1 MIKIYFKENIF
12 ILGFL
17 FLTLTKGQ
25 DPDFSATIN
34 SAGGTGGINYDLT
47 FGFSPS
53 ATDGYDE
60 GIDFYAPPSPPPPL
74 FDAALSLGGDRYY
87 TQIVN
92 GSVDDLVE
100 HEWEVQL
107 QYDTDNLITL
117 TWDNTGWTDMMTSA
131 LLQDAFGGIM
141 FNVDMLTETGLVL
154 TNPAFNLLKLKI
166 TPKEFVLSNE
176 LPIADA
182 GPDTTGRSSTRIYL
196 DGSGSYDPDADPLN
210 QTPILYKWTTDSLDV
225 SIDDD
230 TLETAS
236 FIAPLLEVGA
246 DPVPY
251 SIILTVTDVEGA
263 TDKDTVVITILPPVP
278 TANAG
283 QDQIVTEGNEIDLNG
298 AGSASI
304 ETEDYYFHWEVP
316 DGIELSDTTA
326 ENPRFIAPFVE
337 NDTDYS
343 LILTVED
350 GVSPDP
356 SEPDTVVITV
366 KENQP
371 PIAVAKIKIY
381 VDGTGANK
389 NYDYLDSAGVY
400 ENQEIQLIDGHYKD
414 LSSETEGEKTRDS
427 TDVEFIYGPLIYLWS
442 APAGITLSDATIASP
457 TFTAPAVT
465 DTTDFKFVLVVND
478 GDPNSAD
485 SEPDTVTVT
494 VQDNQAPVAYFTF
507 SNEEQPDVVMEG
519 EEVTLDWNFTED
531 ETKYDTTHSF
541 DVNNDLLSILWF
553 APSSITLST
562 YTAGQPRFY
571 APTVADEDTLFFTVT
586 LIINDGSLSDTAEVI
601 IPVLNNK
608 KPNANAGSDKEEYED
623 VTVVLNGSASQ
634 DPTDVSTVLGPLNYA
649 WTAPGSITLSDVAAS
664 NPTFTAPVV
673 TDTTNFEFVLVVN
686 DGELDSEEDTI
697 LVTVIGNQAPEADAG
712 MDQTIHVPAPTLLN
726 SLGIDVTVALDGS
739 GSTDNNE
746 DELSYLWTIE
756 QGEGITLSDSS
767 VSKPTFIIPDTVEV
781 DTFEF
786 VLKVTDEHGLF
797 DISDSTVEI
806 FIAQNDSATAV
817 AGDDQTVDQ
826 GIEVTLDGQGSN
838 DTDVSN
844 LLGSLTYNWT
854 TPSGIVL
861 SSSTAQS
868 PTFTAL
874 DEIDTTS
881 YIFYLVVNDGEYSS
895 SPDSVTVTVLPNKPP
910 VVNAGSDQDVDQ
922 GTIVTLD
929 GSASSDPNNDDLE
942 FHWELR
948 SSPSD
953 DGIPVGITLSDT
965 AIANPSFT
973 APDRNEISYYVFLLT
988 VNDGFMDSEA
998 DHVRHDSPAKVT
1010 ITVLQN
1016 KPPVADAGTDKKAY
1030 RGNSVMLSGTGSTDI
1045 NFDGI
1050 AFEWSSGDSVFSTD
1064 SSPYFY
1070 LPGDLSQNTEYTFL
1084 LTVTDDEEASS
1095 LVDSVLI
1102 SALVDS
1108 VAPPDVPNVYITAE
1122 HRKVIISWD
1131 ASAEESIDPFSG
1143 YSDFEGYK
1151 VYKSTDGGETWGGA
1165 QNKIYDFYGNF
1176 IGWRPIVQFD
1186 YTETQDTSRCIYENS
1201 FGCMDG
1207 VRREEISGLDPMAP
1221 RINLGS
1227 NSGLQHSFIDSNVV
1241 DGFEYT
1247 YSVTS
1252 YDMGL
1257 RTYIHTYIP
1266 IIGSDSLYQDSTEWS
1281 PSNPA
1286 HGLFGPDSL
1295 PVYGAYKSLE
1305 CRLGSSDADPNFVS
1319 IIPGYKASNITFP
1332 DIENAEEF
1340 IVPNEGTIGN
1350 GEKFYAIVDESL
1362 LTDDL
1367 LRFEIQAEL
1376 LIEDVNN
1383 DNIIETKSSTDN
1395 NMDYFNGYPTG
1406 NPLLFAYEV
1415 LDTLS
1420 QLPVNVGNEY
1430 SIGTLSD
1437 TQQDSLMD
1445 LPGADSLSGIIRLPQ
1460 YKIEAFPLKY
1470 LDDTDY
1476 ESNWTDIF
1484 DGVRLRFDNTL
1495 GGNFLN
1501 LPAVISK
1508 QYSFPDTGLI
1518 NNLDIELEFGNQGNS
1533 FNQRPPYSYKI
1544 EFSTSILDTAQ
1555 EVTPSGGCAAAHEGF
1570 NTILPFKVTNLT
1582 TGKHVPVRVMDNG
1595 LDGKAGS
1602 NDDGEGDCVWER
1614 SEEIH
1619 FTFDSGKTT
1628 FGEDGRLNTQDD
1640 DIPFPNYTF
1649 ILKLDFKYFNY
1660 FAGYTEP
1667 WKDDTTYTSGADVK
1681 HEGMIWHATG
1691 FIPMGTDPVTW
1702 MDDGNG
1708 DNINP
1713 WQIQYWWEEGDY
1725 IIIEPT
1731 RWYKDG
1737 DSWIADMSLLG
1748 KSHAVTQED
1757 LEMINVVP
1765 NPYLVQSWFQTPQNP
1780 LNRLRFIHLP
1790 QQCRITI
1797 FTITGERVVTL
1808 DHNNEYDSNEWWD
1821 LKNGSGREIAPGLY
1835 IYTVEAGDLTPHI
1848 GKFAVVR

>member
-1 MIKIYFKENIF
+1 MIRKYFKA
-12 ILGFL
+12 GFVVFYL
-17 FLTLTKGQ
+17 LCLSLSSAQ
-25 DPDFSATIN
+25 DFSATIN
-34 SAGGTGGINYDLT
+34 VAGRTAGLDIDYNLT
-47 FGFSPS
+47 FGFSPD

-60 GIDFYAPPSPPPPL
+60 DNDYYAPPAPPPPA
-74 FDAALSLGGDRYY
+74 FDAALGWAGDRYY
-87 TQIVN
+87 TQILA
-92 GSVDDLVE
+92 GDGDLSE
-100 HEWEVQL
+100 HI
-107 QYDTDNLITL
+107 YDIALAYGEDNLITIS
-117 TWDNTGWTDMMTSA
+117 WDNTGWTDMMASC
-131 LLQDAFGGIM
+131 LLQDAFGGVM
-141 FNVDMLTETGLVL
+141 FNVDMLTDTSLEL
-154 TNPAFNLLKLKI
+154 TNPAFNLLKLKV
-166 TPKEFVLSNE
+166 TPTDFVSSNL

-182 GPDTTGRSSTRIYL
+182 GPDTTGRSSMRIYL
-196 DGSGSYDPDADPLN
+196 DGSGSYDPDADDWS
-210 QTPILYKWTTDSLDV
+210 QTPIVYKWTTDSLDI

-251 SIILTVTDVEGA
+251 SIILTVTDVVGG

-283 QDQIVTEGNEIDLNG
+283 QDQTVTEGNEVDLNG
-298 AGSASI
+298 AGSASL
-304 ETEDYYFHWEVP
+304 EGEDYYFHWEVP

-337 NDTDYS
+337 NDTNYP

-356 SEPDTVVITV
+356 SGPDTVVITV
-366 KENQP
+366 KDNQP
-371 PIAVAKIKIY
+371 PIAVAGND
-381 VDGTGANK
+381 VTVVQG
-389 NYDYLDSAGVY
+389 
-400 ENQEIQLIDGHYKD
+400 
-414 LSSETEGEKTRDS
+414 ETVALNGSGSDD
-427 TDVEFIYGPLIYLWS
+427 TDVSEIYGSLTYLWI
-442 APAGITLSDATIASP
+442 APAGITLSNNTEKRP
-457 TFTAPAVT
+457 TFTAPSVP
-465 DTTDFKFVLVVND
+465 DTTDFVFSLVVND
-478 GDPNSAD
+478 GEFD
-485 SEPDTVTVT
+485 SDLDTVAITVT
-494 VQDNQAPVAYFTF
+494 GNVAPEAYFTF
-507 SNEEQPDVVMEG
+507 SNEKQPDVVVEG
-519 EEVTLDWNFTED
+519 EEVTLDWNFTA
-531 ETKYDTTHSF
+531 DTTEYDNTEHSYDF
-541 DVNNDLLSILWF
+541 NNDQLSIQWMVD
-553 APSSITLST
+553 PVSIDLST

-571 APTVADEDTLFFTVT
+571 APAVTDEEGTLPVTVT
-586 LIINDGSLSDTAEVI
+586 LIINDGSLSDTAKVV
-601 IPVLNNK
+601 IPVLNND

-649 WTAPGSITLSDVAAS
+649 WTAPSSITLSDVAAS

-686 DGELDSEEDTI
+686 DGELDSEEDTVV
-697 LVTVIGNQAPEADAG
+697 VTMIGNQAPEADAG

-739 GSTDNNE
+739 GSTDNND

-756 QGEGITLSDSS
+756 QGEGITLSGSS
-767 VSKPTFIIPDTVEV
+767 ISNPAFIIPNSVEV

-786 VLKVTDEHGLF
+786 LLKVTDEHGLF
-797 DISDSTVEI
+797 DISDSTVAI
-806 FIAQNDSATAV
+806 FIAQNDSATAD
-817 AGDDQTVDQ
+817 AGEDQTVDQ
-826 GIEVTLDGQGSN
+826 GIEVTLDGQGFD

-868 PTFTAL
+868 PSFTAP
-874 DEIDTTS
+874 DEIDATS

-942 FHWELR
+942 FHWELW

-953 DGIPVGITLSDT
+953 DGIPVEITLSDT
-965 AIANPSFT
+965 AVANPSFT

-1016 KPPVADAGTDKKAY
+1016 KPPVADAGADKKAY

-1050 AFEWSSGDSVFSTD
+1050 TFEWSSGDSVFSTD

-1070 LPGDLSQNTEYTFL
+1070 LPGDLSQNTEYTFHL
-1084 LTVTDDEEASS
+1084 RVIDEHGDSS
-1095 LVDSVLI
+1095 LVDDTMLI
-1102 SALVDS
+1102 YSLVDS

-1165 QNKIYDFYGNF
+1165 QNKIYDYYGNF
-1176 IGWRPIVQFD
+1176 VGWRPIVQFD

-1201 FGCMDG
+1201 FGCEDG
-1207 VRREEISGLDPMAP
+1207 VRREEISGLDPMAS

-1266 IIGSDSLYQDSTEWS
+1266 IIGSESLYQDSTEWS

-1305 CRLGSSDADPNFVS
+1305 CTMGSSDADPNFVS
-1319 IIPGYKASNITFP
+1319 IIPGFKASNISFP

-1376 LIEDVNN
+1376 LIEDVNK
-1383 DNIIETKSSTDN
+1383 DGIIETKSNTDN

-1430 SIGTLSD
+1430 SIGTLS
-1437 TQQDSLMD
+1437 TAQQDSLMG

-1484 DGVRLRFDNTL
+1484 DGVRLRFDNSL
-1495 GGNFLN
+1495 KSVPQNFQ
-1501 LPAVISK
+1501 AVIK
-1508 QYSFPDTGLI
+1508 NQYSLPDTGLI
-1518 NNLDIELEFGNQGNS
+1518 NNLDIELEFGNQGIA

-1544 EFSTSILDTAQ
+1544 EFSTSTLDTAQ
-1555 EVTPSGGCAAAHEGF
+1555 EVTPSGGCTAAHEGF

-1582 TGKHVPVRVMDNG
+1582 TGKHVPVRIMDKG
-1595 LDGKAGS
+1595 LDGKTAT

-1614 SEEIH
+1614 GEEIH
-1619 FTFDSGKTT
+1619 FTFDSVKTT
-1628 FGEDGRLNTQDD
+1628 FGADGRLNTQDD

-1649 ILKLDFKYFNY
+1649 ILKLDFKYFNF

-1708 DNINP
+1708 NNINP
-1713 WQIQYWWEEGDY
+1713 WEIQYWWEEGDY
-1725 IIIEPT
+1725 IVIEPT

-1765 NPYLVQSWFQTPQNP
+1765 NPYLAQSWFQTPQNP
-1780 LNRLRFIHLP
+1780 YNRLRFIHLP

-1821 LKNGSGREIAPGLY
+1821 LKNGSGRDIAPGLY
-1835 IYTVEAGDLTPHI
+1835 IYTVESGDLTPHI
-1848 GKFAVVR
+1848 GKFAVIR

>member
-1 MIKIYFKENIF
+1 MIKIYFKANIF

-465 DTTDFKFVLVVND
+465 DTTDFEFVLVVND

-531 ETKYDTTHSF
+531 ETKYDTTHSY

-571 APTVADEDTLFFTVT
+571 APTVTDEDTLFFTVT

-623 VTVVLNGSASQ
+623 VTVVL
-634 DPTDVSTVLGPLNYA
+634 
-649 WTAPGSITLSDVAAS
+649 
-664 NPTFTAPVV
+664 
-673 TDTTNFEFVLVVN
+673 
-686 DGELDSEEDTI
+686 
-697 LVTVIGNQAPEADAG
+697 
-712 MDQTIHVPAPTLLN
+712 
-726 SLGIDVTVALDGS
+726 
-739 GSTDNNE
+739 
-746 DELSYLWTIE
+746 
-756 QGEGITLSDSS
+756 
-767 VSKPTFIIPDTVEV
+767 K
-781 DTFEF
+781 
-786 VLKVTDEHGLF
+786 
-797 DISDSTVEI
+797 
-806 FIAQNDSATAV
+806 
-817 AGDDQTVDQ
+817 
-826 GIEVTLDGQGSN
+826 
-838 DTDVSN
+838 
-844 LLGSLTYNWT
+844 
-854 TPSGIVL
+854 
-861 SSSTAQS
+861 
-868 PTFTAL
+868 
-874 DEIDTTS
+874 
-881 YIFYLVVNDGEYSS
+881 
-895 SPDSVTVTVLPNKPP
+895 
-910 VVNAGSDQDVDQ
+910 
-922 GTIVTLD
+922 
-929 GSASSDPNNDDLE
+929 
-942 FHWELR
+942 
-948 SSPSD
+948 
-953 DGIPVGITLSDT
+953 
-965 AIANPSFT
+965 
-973 APDRNEISYYVFLLT
+973 
-988 VNDGFMDSEA
+988 
-998 DHVRHDSPAKVT
+998 
-1010 ITVLQN
+1010 
-1016 KPPVADAGTDKKAY
+1016 
-1030 RGNSVMLSGTGSTDI
+1030 
-1045 NFDGI
+1045 
-1050 AFEWSSGDSVFSTD
+1050 
-1064 SSPYFY
+1064 
-1070 LPGDLSQNTEYTFL
+1070 
-1084 LTVTDDEEASS
+1084 
-1095 LVDSVLI
+1095 
-1102 SALVDS
+1102 
-1108 VAPPDVPNVYITAE
+1108 
-1122 HRKVIISWD
+1122 
-1131 ASAEESIDPFSG
+1131 
-1143 YSDFEGYK
+1143 
-1151 VYKSTDGGETWGGA
+1151 
-1165 QNKIYDFYGNF
+1165 
-1176 IGWRPIVQFD
+1176 
-1186 YTETQDTSRCIYENS
+1186 
-1201 FGCMDG
+1201 
-1207 VRREEISGLDPMAP
+1207 
-1221 RINLGS
+1221 
-1227 NSGLQHSFIDSNVV
+1227 
-1241 DGFEYT
+1241 
-1247 YSVTS
+1247 
-1252 YDMGL
+1252 
-1257 RTYIHTYIP
+1257 
-1266 IIGSDSLYQDSTEWS
+1266 
-1281 PSNPA
+1281 
-1286 HGLFGPDSL
+1286 
-1295 PVYGAYKSLE
+1295 
-1305 CRLGSSDADPNFVS
+1305 
-1319 IIPGYKASNITFP
+1319 
-1332 DIENAEEF
+1332 
-1340 IVPNEGTIGN
+1340 
-1350 GEKFYAIVDESL
+1350 
-1362 LTDDL
+1362 
-1367 LRFEIQAEL
+1367 
-1376 LIEDVNN
+1376 
-1383 DNIIETKSSTDN
+1383 
-1395 NMDYFNGYPTG
+1395 
-1406 NPLLFAYEV
+1406 
-1415 LDTLS
+1415 
-1420 QLPVNVGNEY
+1420 
-1430 SIGTLSD
+1430 
-1437 TQQDSLMD
+1437 
-1445 LPGADSLSGIIRLPQ
+1445 
-1460 YKIEAFPLKY
+1460 
-1470 LDDTDY
+1470 
-1476 ESNWTDIF
+1476 
-1484 DGVRLRFDNTL
+1484 
-1495 GGNFLN
+1495 
-1501 LPAVISK
+1501 
-1508 QYSFPDTGLI
+1508 TGL
-1518 NNLDIELEFGNQGNS
+1518 
-1533 FNQRPPYSYKI
+1533 
-1544 EFSTSILDTAQ
+1544 
-1555 EVTPSGGCAAAHEGF
+1555 PSC
-1570 NTILPFKVTNLT
+1570 I
-1582 TGKHVPVRVMDNG
+1582 
-1595 LDGKAGS
+1595 S
-1602 NDDGEGDCVWER
+1602 
-1614 SEEIH
+1614 
-1619 FTFDSGKTT
+1619 
-1628 FGEDGRLNTQDD
+1628 
-1640 DIPFPNYTF
+1640 
-1649 ILKLDFKYFNY
+1649 
-1660 FAGYTEP
+1660 
-1667 WKDDTTYTSGADVK
+1667 
-1681 HEGMIWHATG
+1681 
-1691 FIPMGTDPVTW
+1691 
-1702 MDDGNG
+1702 
-1708 DNINP
+1708 
-1713 WQIQYWWEEGDY
+1713 
-1725 IIIEPT
+1725 
-1731 RWYKDG
+1731 
-1737 DSWIADMSLLG
+1737 
-1748 KSHAVTQED
+1748 
-1757 LEMINVVP
+1757 
-1765 NPYLVQSWFQTPQNP
+1765 
-1780 LNRLRFIHLP
+1780 
-1790 QQCRITI
+1790 
-1797 FTITGERVVTL
+1797 
-1808 DHNNEYDSNEWWD
+1808 
-1821 LKNGSGREIAPGLY
+1821 
-1835 IYTVEAGDLTPHI
+1835 
-1848 GKFAVVR
+1848 

>member
-1 MIKIYFKENIF
+1 MIRNYSKA
-12 ILGFL
+12 GFVVFYL
-17 FLTLTKGQ
+17 LCLSLSSAQ
-25 DPDFSATIN
+25 NFSATIN
-34 SAGGTGGINYDLT
+34 AAGGTVGINYSLT
-47 FGFSPS
+47 FGFDST

-60 GIDFYAPPSPPPPL
+60 GIDYYAPPAPPPPE
-74 FDAALSLGGDRYY
+74 FDAALGWGGDRYY
-87 TQIVN
+87 TQILA
-92 GSVDDLVE
+92 GDGDLSE
-100 HEWEVQL
+100 HV
-107 QYDTDNLITL
+107 YDIALAYDIDNLITIS
-117 TWDNTGWTDMMTSA
+117 WDNTGWTDMMSSCV
-131 LLQDAFGGIM
+131 LQDAFGGLLGIDI
-141 FNVDMLTETGLVL
+141 DMLSETSLSL
-154 TNPAFNLLKLKI
+154 TNPAFNTLKLI
-166 TPKEFVLSNE
+166 VTPTDFVSLNE
-176 LPIADA
+176 LPIAVA
-182 GPDTTGRSSTRIYL
+182 GPDTTGRSGMMIYL
-196 DGSGSYDPDADPLN
+196 NGSGSYDPDADPLN
-210 QTPILYKWTTDSLDV
+210 QTPVFYKWTTDSLDV

-263 TDKDTVVITILPPVP
+263 ADRDTVVITILPPVP

-283 QDQIVTEGNEIDLNG
+283 QNQTITEGNEVDLNG

-304 ETEDYYFHWEVP
+304 EAEDYYFHWEVP

-337 NDTDYS
+337 NDTDFS

-366 KENQP
+366 KDNQP
-371 PIAVAKIKIY
+371 PIAVAGND
-381 VDGTGANK
+381 VSVVQG
-389 NYDYLDSAGVY
+389 
-400 ENQEIQLIDGHYKD
+400 
-414 LSSETEGEKTRDS
+414 ETVALNGSGSDDT
-427 TDVEFIYGPLIYLWS
+427 TDVSEIYGSLTYLWT
-442 APAGITLSDATIASP
+442 APAGITLSNNTDKRP
-457 TFTAPAVT
+457 TFTAPSVP
-465 DTTDFKFVLVVND
+465 DTTDFVFSLVVND
-478 GDPNSAD
+478 GEFD
-485 SEPDTVTVT
+485 SDPDTVVITVT
-494 VQDNQAPVAYFTF
+494 GNVAPEAYFTF
-507 SNEEQPDVVMEG
+507 SNEEQPDVIVEG
-519 EEVTLDWNFTED
+519 EEVTLDWNFTADTTE
-531 ETKYDTTHSF
+531 YDTEHSYDF
-541 DVNNDLLSILWF
+541 NNDQLSIQWMIDPETIEL
-553 APSSITLST
+553 SSS
-562 YTAGQPRFY
+562 TAGQPRFY
-571 APTVADEDTLFFTVT
+571 APSVTSGDTLPVIVT
-586 LIINDGSLSDTAEVI
+586 LVLSDGLLSDTAEVI

-608 KPNANAGSDKEEYED
+608 EPIANAGSDQEKYED

-712 MDQTIHVPAPTLLN
+712 MDQTLHVPAPALLN
-726 SLGIDVTVALDGS
+726 SLSIDVTVTLDGS

-756 QGEGITLSDSS
+756 PGEGITLSDSL

-786 VLKVTDEHGLF
+786 VLVVSDGEYPSNPDTVIVTVIGNAAPTADAG
-797 DISDSTVEI
+797 
-806 FIAQNDSATAV
+806 ND
-817 AGDDQTVDQ
+817 QEVDQ
-826 GIEVTLDGQGSN
+826 GTEVTLNGQGSD

-854 TPSGIVL
+854 TLSGILL
-861 SSSTAQS
+861 SSSASQS
-868 PTFTAL
+868 PVFTAP
-874 DEIDTTS
+874 DEIDTTI
-881 YIFYLVVNDGEYSS
+881 YTFYLVVSDGEYSS
-895 SPDSVTVTVLPNKPP
+895 SPDSATIAVLPNKPP
-910 VVNAGSDQDVDQ
+910 AVNAGSDQEVDQ

-929 GSASSDPNNDDLE
+929 GSASSDPNDDDLE
-942 FHWELR
+942 FHWELW

-953 DGIPVGITLSDT
+953 DGISVEITLSDT
-965 AIANPSFT
+965 AVANPSFT

-1016 KPPVADAGTDKKAY
+1016 KPPVADAGADKKAY

-1050 AFEWSSGDSVFSTD
+1050 TFEWSSGDSVFSTD

-1084 LTVTDDEEASS
+1084 LTVTDDDMASS
-1095 LVDSVLI
+1095 LIDTMLI

-1131 ASAEESIDPFSG
+1131 ASAEGSIDPFSG

-1201 FGCMDG
+1201 FGCEDG

-1266 IIGSDSLYQDSTEWS
+1266 IVGSDSLYKDSTEWS

-1286 HGLFGPDSL
+1286 HGLFGPDIL

-1305 CRLGSSDADPNFVS
+1305 CTIGSSDADPNFVS

-1332 DIENAEEF
+1332 DIKNAEEF

-1350 GEKFYAIVDESL
+1350 GKKLYAIVDESL
-1362 LTDDL
+1362 LTNDL

-1376 LIEDVNN
+1376 LMEDVNK
-1383 DNIIETKSSTDN
+1383 DGIIETKSNTDN
-1395 NMDYFNGYPTG
+1395 NMDYFGGYPTG

-1415 LDTLS
+1415 GDTLS

-1430 SIGTLSD
+1430 SIGTLST

-1518 NNLDIELEFGNQGNS
+1518 NNLDIELEFGNQGNA

-1544 EFSTSILDTAQ
+1544 EFSTSMLDTAQ

-1582 TGKHVPVRVMDNG
+1582 TGKRVPVRVMDNG
-1595 LDGKAGS
+1595 LDGKAAT
-1602 NDDGEGDCVWER
+1602 NDKGEGDCVWER
-1614 SEEIH
+1614 GEEIH
-1619 FTFDSGKTT
+1619 FTFDSVKTT
-1628 FGEDGRLNTQDD
+1628 FGADGRLNTQDD

-1708 DNINP
+1708 NNINP
-1713 WQIQYWWEEGDY
+1713 WEIQYWWEEGDY
-1725 IIIEPT
+1725 IVIEPT

-1748 KSHAVTQED
+1748 KSYAVTQKD

-1780 LNRLRFIHLP
+1780 YNRLRFIHLP

-1808 DHNNEYDSNEWWD
+1808 NHNSEYDSNEWWD
-1821 LKNGSGREIAPGLY
+1821 LKNGSGRDIAPGLY
-1835 IYTVEAGDLTPHI
+1835 IYTVESGDLTPHI